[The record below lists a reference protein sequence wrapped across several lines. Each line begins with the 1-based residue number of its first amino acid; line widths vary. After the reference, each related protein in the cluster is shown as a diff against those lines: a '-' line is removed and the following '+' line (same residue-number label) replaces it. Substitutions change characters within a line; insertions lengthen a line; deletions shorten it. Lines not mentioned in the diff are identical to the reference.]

1 MKPAAGYFS
10 CPDHTLKRDILDILP
25 EAEKLGIRLTE
36 SCAMIPDASVC
47 GFVFIHPEATYS
59 EIHRLSKEDFEDYRK
74 RRGMS
79 EEQARQFL
87 GHLL

>member
-1 MKPAAGYFS
+1 
-10 CPDHTLKRDILDILP
+10 
-25 EAEKLGIRLTE
+25 
-36 SCAMIPDASVC
+36 MIPDASVC
-47 GFVFIHPEATYS
+47 GFVFIHPKATYP